1 MLCKKYLQ
9 SKFYIEMID
18 KEKGQMTENQ
28 MVEFKEDKE
37 REFEDEIDD
46 IQVKALEEK
55 IKMIEENMRMTQ
67 KYHKRMFDQVDVF
80 DGKIYDSSFIIW
92 VPVI

>member
-55 IKMIEENMRMTQ
+55 I
-67 KYHKRMFDQVDVF
+67 
-80 DGKIYDSSFIIW
+80 
-92 VPVI
+92 